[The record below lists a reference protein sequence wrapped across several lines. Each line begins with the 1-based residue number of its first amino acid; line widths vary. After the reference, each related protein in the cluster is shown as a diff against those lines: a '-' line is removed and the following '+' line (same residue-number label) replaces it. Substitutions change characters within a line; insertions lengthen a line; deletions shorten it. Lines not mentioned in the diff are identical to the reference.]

1 MTERRI
7 LAKIL
12 LLGDGSVGKTSL
24 ILNFVHGM
32 FRESYKATIGIDIYR
47 KEIYLSSIKKTY
59 ESIKFFLQLWDISGQ
74 QSFELIRKKFYGG
87 AAGSIIVFDKTNPKS
102 FENVTMWKNELR
114 EYCDKEAPF
123 VIAGNKSDLI
133 PIISPETIYLWLQK
147 EKYDP
152 NDYFDT
158 SAATGH
164 NVENMF
170 SRIAEQIY
178 LTKRH
183 LTPGSIDN

>member
-1 MTERRI
+1 MSERRI

-12 LLGDGSVGKTSL
+12 LLGDGAVGKTSL

-59 ESIKFFLQLWDISGQ
+59 ADIKFFLQLWDISGQ
-74 QSFELIRKKFYGG
+74 KSFELIRKKFYGG

-102 FENVTMWKNELR
+102 FENVNMWKDELK
-114 EYCDKEAPF
+114 EYCDKEVPF

-133 PIISPETIYLWLQK
+133 PLITPEAIYIWLQQ

-152 NDYFDT
+152 HDYFDT

-170 SRIAEQIY
+170 NRIAEQIY

-183 LTPGSIDN
+183 LTPGEIYD